1 MHYLG
6 RRLPALTL
14 AMIGLALAALVAAL
28 VGGCAARS
36 EPSPTVAPTQ
46 TTEPTATSQPTRTPT
61 PPATDLPVPRQT
73 STPAPE
79 APDEGDDVE
88 AEASSLVSGE
98 IGSTA
103 PELEGV
109 SGWIQTDPFTIE
121 SLRGG
126 VVLIDFWTYTC
137 VNCIR
142 TLPYLKS
149 WYERYADLGFT
160 IVGVHSPEFEF
171 EKLRINVEKSIEEHG
186 LEYPVVQDNEFS
198 TWRAFENRAWPA
210 KYLIDKDGIIR
221 YTHFGE
227 GAYDE
232 TEEQI
237 RELLTEAG
245 ADVSDIV
252 PGADPGPAPDSQAF
266 QRDGTGQ
273 TRELY
278 AGYERNFAVRGAYVA
293 NPEYYSAPIDSPSIY
308 MPPDDY
314 RNHFLYLNGS
324 WTKGAES
331 LTHGRQTDD
340 LEDFIALRFHG
351 TSVNVV
357 TDFDDG
363 EPIRVYLTINSQPV
377 PEDARGFHVQL
388 EDDGRT
394 FFDINES
401 RMYNLV
407 RLQEYGGHDLK
418 LSSDSDRFSV
428 FAFTFGS
435 YSDGP

>member
-1 MHYLG
+1 MHPSFFDSWG
-6 RRLPALTL
+6 RP
-14 AMIGLALAALVAAL
+14 IPALAAAIMALAMLAAL
-28 VGGCAARS
+28 AAGCARA
-36 EPSPTVAPTQ
+36 EPTPTTAPTH
-46 TTEPTATSQPTRTPT
+46 TPEPTATAQPTPTPL
-61 PPATDLPVPRQT
+61 PPATD
-73 STPAPE
+73 TPEPE
-79 APDEGDDVE
+79 AAAG
-88 AEASSLVSGE
+88 AEDAAPPTITPTPGTV
-98 IGSTA
+98 GSAA
-103 PELEGV
+103 PELAGI
-109 SGWIQTDPFTIE
+109 SGWIQTEPFTIE

-142 TLPYLKS
+142 TLPYLTA
-149 WYERYADLGFT
+149 WHDRYADLGLT

-171 EKLRINVEKSIEEHG
+171 EKLRGNIEKSIEEHG
-186 LEYPVVQDNEFS
+186 IQYPVVQDNEFE
-198 TWRAFENRAWPA
+198 TWLAFNNRAWPA

-221 YTHFGE
+221 YSHFGE

-232 TEEQI
+232 TEELI

-245 ADVSDIV
+245 ADVSAV
-252 PGADPGPAPDSQAF
+252 APGADPGPDPDSQAY

-278 AGYERNFAVRGAYVA
+278 AGYVRNFAVRGAYIA
-293 NPEYYSAPIDSPSIY
+293 NPDYYSAPLDMPYDYTPS
-308 MPPDDY
+308 DEY

-324 WTKGAES
+324 WIKGAES
-331 LTHGRQTDD
+331 LTHGRQTDS

-357 TDFDDG
+357 TDFDGG
-363 EPIRVYLTINSQPV
+363 EPIRVYLTMDSEPV
-377 PEDARGFHVQL
+377 PEDARGSHVQL
-388 EDDGRT
+388 DDDGST
-394 FFDINES
+394 FFEINEP

-407 RLQEYGGHDLK
+407 RLEEYGGHDLM

-435 YSDGP
+435 YAEGP

>member
-1 MHYLG
+1 MRYFGRKTLG
-6 RRLPALTL
+6 F
-14 AMIGLALAALVAAL
+14 AMIGLLSLGALIA
-28 VGGCAARS
+28 GCDRS
-36 EPSPTVAPTQ
+36 NPSPTVAPTA
-46 TTEPTATSQPTRTPT
+46 TAERTATSQPTRTQL
-61 PPATDLPVPRQT
+61 PPATD
-73 STPAPE
+73 TPAPE
-79 APDEGDDVE
+79 PDDVD
-88 AEASSLVSGE
+88 AVAASLVAGE
-98 IGSTA
+98 IGSIA
-103 PELEGV
+103 PELTGV
-109 SGWIQTDPFTIE
+109 SNWIQTEPFTLE
-121 SLRGG
+121 SLRSG
-126 VVLIDFWTYTC
+126 VILIDFWTYTC

-149 WYERYADLGFT
+149 WHERYADLGFT

-171 EKLRINVEKSIEEHG
+171 EKLRSNVEKSIEEHG
-186 LEYPVVQDNEFS
+186 LKYPVVLDNDFG
-198 TWRAFENRAWPA
+198 TWRAYENRSWPA

-237 RELLTEAG
+237 RVLLTEAG
-245 ADVSDIV
+245 ADVTAIV
-252 PGADPGPAPDSQAF
+252 PGTDPGPVPDSQAF

-278 AGYERNFAVRGAYVA
+278 AGYERNFSARGAYMA
-293 NPEYYSAPIDSPSIY
+293 NPEYYSAPLDSPSPY
-308 MPPDDY
+308 VPPEEEY
-314 RNHFLYLNGS
+314 RNHFLNLNGS
-324 WTKGAES
+324 WIKGPES
-331 LTHGRQTDD
+331 LTHGRITEN

-363 EPIRVYLTINSQPV
+363 EPILVYLTINSEPI
-377 PEDARGFHVQL
+377 PKDALGLHVRL
-388 EDDGRT
+388 DDDGRT
-394 FFDINES
+394 FFEINES

-407 RLQEYGGHDLK
+407 RLEEYGGHDLK

-435 YSDGP
+435 YAEGP

>member
-1 MHYLG
+1 MRCLG
-6 RRLPALTL
+6 RSLPALVMAT
-14 AMIGLALAALVAAL
+14 IGLLALAALVA
-28 VGGCAARS
+28 GCARPA
-36 EPSPTVAPTQ
+36 PSPTTAPTHAP
-46 TTEPTATSQPTRTPT
+46 EPTATSQPTPT
-61 PPATDLPVPRQT
+61 PPPPATNTP
-73 STPAPE
+73 TPAPE
-79 APDEGDDVE
+79 APDETED
-88 AEASSLVSGE
+88 AERPTVTPTPGTV
-98 IGSTA
+98 GTMA
-103 PELEGV
+103 PELEGIA
-109 SGWIQTDPFTIE
+109 GWIRTEPFTIE

-149 WYERYADLGFT
+149 WHERYADLGLT

-171 EKLRINVEKSIEEHG
+171 EKLRTNIERSMDEHG
-186 LEYPVVQDNEFS
+186 LKYPVVQDNEFT
-198 TWRAFENRAWPA
+198 TWRAYNNRAWPA

-221 YTHFGE
+221 YSHFGE

-232 TEEQI
+232 TEELI

-245 ADVSDIV
+245 ADVSDIP
-252 PGADPGPAPDSQAF
+252 PGTDPGPAADSRAY

-278 AGYERNFAVRGAYVA
+278 AGYVRNFAVRGAYVA
-293 NPEYYSAPIDSPSIY
+293 NPEYYSAPLDSPSDY
-308 MPPDDY
+308 TPSDEY

-324 WTKGAES
+324 WTKGPES
-331 LTHGRQTDD
+331 LTHSRQTDN
-340 LEDFIALRFHG
+340 LEDFMALRFHG

-363 EPIRVYLTINSQPV
+363 EPIRVYLTLDSQPV
-377 PEDARGFHVQL
+377 PEDARGSHVQSD
-388 EDDGRT
+388 DDGMT
-394 FFDINES
+394 FFEINES

-435 YSDGP
+435 YADGP